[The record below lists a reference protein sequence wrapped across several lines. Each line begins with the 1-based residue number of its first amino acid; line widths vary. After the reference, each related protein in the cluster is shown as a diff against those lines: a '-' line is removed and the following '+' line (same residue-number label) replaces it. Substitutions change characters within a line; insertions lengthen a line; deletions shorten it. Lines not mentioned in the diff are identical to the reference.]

1 MNLDEQR
8 EPPVGGQAHPL
19 PPFHTRLI
27 QTFVAPGK
35 LAEALAHTPAWAL
48 ALVVG
53 ALLVV
58 AQTVLIPPEVW
69 DAMFRETLL
78 QQSREM
84 PEGFDAGGTIMRVS
98 AVVGGTVMY
107 FVMTFL
113 FAGIVTLIFAF
124 LLGDEGRYKQY
135 LASLAHA
142 WLIPGLVGL
151 ALVPLRISEQNP
163 QLTLNLGTFFYFLPD
178 GYLQKVF
185 TMLDLSQIW
194 AWLVVAQGA
203 HAIDGRRSVGS
214 AGALLITLSVVMA
227 MIFALFV
234 PTL

>member
-1 MNLDEQR
+1 
-8 EPPVGGQAHPL
+8 
-19 PPFHTRLI
+19 
-27 QTFVAPGK
+27 
-35 LAEALAHTPAWAL
+35 
-48 ALVVG
+48 
-53 ALLVV
+53 
-58 AQTVLIPPEVW
+58 
-69 DAMFRETLL
+69 
-78 QQSREM
+78 
-84 PEGFDAGGTIMRVS
+84 
-98 AVVGGTVMY
+98 MY
-107 FVMTFL
+107 FVVTFL
-113 FAGIVTLIFAF
+113 FAGIVTLGFAF

-135 LASLAHA
+135 LASLTHA

-163 QLTLNLGTFFYFLPD
+163 QLTLNLGTFLFFLPD

-203 HAIDGRRSVGS
+203 HVIDRRRSVGS
-214 AGALLITLSVVMA
+214 AAALLILINVVLA

>member
-1 MNLDEQR
+1 MSFDDQLEQPVAGDE
-8 EPPVGGQAHPL
+8 HPL

-27 QTFVAPGK
+27 QTFVAPGR
-35 LAEALAHTPAWAL
+35 LAEALAHNPAWAL

-53 ALLVV
+53 ALLIV

-69 DAMFRETLL
+69 DAMFRETML
-78 QQSREM
+78 QQGREM
-84 PEGFDAGGTIMRVS
+84 PEGFGAGATVMRIS
-98 AVVGGTVMY
+98 AVVGGAIGYVVMS
-107 FVMTFL
+107 FL
-113 FAGIVTLIFAF
+113 FAGIVTLLFAF

-135 LASLAHA
+135 LASLTHA
-142 WLIPGLVGL
+142 WLIPSLVGL

-163 QLTLNLGTFFYFLPD
+163 QLTLNLGTFFYFLPE

-203 HAIDGRRSVGS
+203 YAIDRRRSVGS
-214 AGALLITLSVVMA
+214 AAAVLIAISVVMA
-227 MIFALFV
+227 LIFALFV

>member
-1 MNLDEQR
+1 MKFDDKWEQLMS
-8 EPPVGGQAHPL
+8 ELEHPL
-19 PPFHTRLI
+19 PPFHIRVL

-35 LAEALAHTPAWAL
+35 LAETLAHTPAWAL

-53 ALLVV
+53 GLLIV

-78 QQSREM
+78 QQGREM

-98 AVVGGTVMY
+98 AVVGGTIMY
-107 FVMTFL
+107 FVITFL
-113 FAGIVTLIFAF
+113 FAGIVTLGFAF

-135 LASLAHA
+135 LASLTHA

-203 HAIDGRRSVGS
+203 HAIDRRRSVGS
-214 AGALLITLSVVMA
+214 AAAVLILISVVMA